1 MQFQIDSVTAD
12 NLKAMMNITT
22 ADLQTMTFKIKLNT
36 EKLPLYN
43 HAN

>member
-22 ADLQTMTFKIKLNT
+22 ADLQTMTFKNLVKHREVAIV
-36 EKLPLYN
+36 
-43 HAN
+43 